1 MRCINMDTVFIGIWA
16 GLTIPILLSLIFGLL
31 EPIVTLDH
39 TGISM
44 LFIALLIAILDVY
57 ICIKLL
63 NKFQLWLEKR
73 KRY

>member
-1 MRCINMDTVFIGIWA
+1 MDTVFIGIWA

>member
-1 MRCINMDTVFIGIWA
+1 MDTIFIGILV

-31 EPIVTLDH
+31 KPIVMLDH

-44 LFIALLIAILDVY
+44 LLIALLIAILDGY

-63 NKFQLWLEKR
+63 NKFHLWLEKR
-73 KRY
+73 KKY

>member
-1 MRCINMDTVFIGIWA
+1 MDTIFIGIWS

-31 EPIVTLDH
+31 KPIVMLDH

-44 LFIALLIAILDVY
+44 LLLALLIAILDCY

-63 NKFQLWLEKR
+63 NKFHLWLEKR
-73 KRY
+73 KKY